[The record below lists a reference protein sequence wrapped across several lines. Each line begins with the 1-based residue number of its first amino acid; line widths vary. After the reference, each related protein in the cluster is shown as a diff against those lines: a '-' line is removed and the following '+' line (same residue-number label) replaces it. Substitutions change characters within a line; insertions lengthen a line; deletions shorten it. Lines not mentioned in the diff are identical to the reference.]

1 MKKVIT
7 AALALVMAAVICSA
21 AVFADSKPKAP
32 VKIWVNIVKHDTV
45 MCKWD
50 KVEGAKSYMVYK
62 MNKNGEYRK
71 VREFEKTDITI
82 SKLKANTEYTY
93 GISAI
98 SKSGTESRITAVTF
112 TTPEK
117 WYYSLSENSDMLERC
132 HYDGSGRQTFDIIG
146 KIIDSEEERSSY
158 SLSRVEQQD
167 GYVYVSLSCNGMLD
181 DTWYSFYRMKNS
193 GRDIEPVSGCRESGV
208 ERYYYSPDKVFY
220 GCDTAFNGGEAACLM
235 HSEVWMSFMHD
246 GKMKKA
252 VILDKHMTNIS
263 SFVHDEN
270 YVYFFASPYHDL
282 DHACED
288 DMKQLDKFVSL
299 YRVSLADPTE
309 EQLKSGVQLGELYAK
324 LDYNFSDDNI
334 TPLGCRDGYLYYYTL
349 EEKESRHDLRY
360 TFYRIALDKE
370 NAFVIDGKTAQAE
383 NLGSENM
390 YRIDCVEMKNDKI
403 WFFGY
408 KNSEKLNDSKYSIY
422 SIDISAKTPVIE
434 RFLTVTCNFEQ
445 NDYAF
450 GKPSES
456 KLYEITDDYIY
467 FRRNGKC
474 IRVDI
479 AKKTVKRRKTPF
491 AWK

>member
-62 MNKNGEYRK
+62 LNKNGEYRK

-93 GISAI
+93 GVSAI
-98 SKSGTESRITAVTF
+98 SKSGAESGIKSVTF

-117 WYYSLSENSDMLERC
+117 WYYSFTENKDMLERC
-132 HYDGSGRQTFDIIG
+132 HYDGSGKQTFDFIG

-193 GRDIEPVSGCRESGV
+193 GRDIEHVSGCRKSAV

-220 GCDTAFNGGEAACLM
+220 GSDTFFNGGEAACLM
-235 HSEVWMSFMHD
+235 HSEVWMNFMRD
-246 GKMKKA
+246 GKMTND
-252 VILDKHMTNIS
+252 VILDKHMANIS
-263 SFVHDEN
+263 SFLSDEK

-282 DHACED
+282 AHAYED
-288 DMKQLDKFVSL
+288 DMEQLDKFVSL

-309 EQLKSGVQLGELYAK
+309 EQVKTGTPLGELYAK
-324 LDYNFSDDNI
+324 LEYNFFEDNI
-334 TPLGCRDGYLYYYTL
+334 TPLGCRDGFLYYYTL

-360 TFYRIALDKE
+360 TFYRTALDS
-370 NAFVIDGKTAQAE
+370 DDPQAE
-383 NLGSENM
+383 NLGTVNM
-390 YRIDCVEMKNDKI
+390 YRIDYAELKNDKI

-408 KNSEKLNDSKYSIY
+408 KSSEQLKNSKYSIY
-422 SIDISAKTPVIE
+422 NIDLAAKAPEVA
-434 RFLTVTCNFEQ
+434 RFLTVTCKFEQ

-450 GKPSES
+450 DKPSES